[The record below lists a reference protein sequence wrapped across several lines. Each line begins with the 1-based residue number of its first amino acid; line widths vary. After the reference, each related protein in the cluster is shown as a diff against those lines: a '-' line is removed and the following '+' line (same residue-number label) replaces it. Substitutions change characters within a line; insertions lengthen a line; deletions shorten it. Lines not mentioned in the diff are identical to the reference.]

1 MGRTANPIDRCGVSI
16 GLSGCG
22 LHVGGDTSHCCN
34 CNCNYNQRSESRID
48 TSLRARARQRAREII
63 EEFSPE
69 MPKRVLP
76 EKCQWRYRLLI
87 SCSADGEA
95 IQTSL
100 SALT

>member
-1 MGRTANPIDRCGVSI
+1 MMSAFGTAHAR
-16 GLSGCG
+16 
-22 LHVGGDTSHCCN
+22 
-34 CNCNYNQRSESRID
+34 RSESRID

-63 EEFSPE
+63 EEFSLE
-69 MPKRVLP
+69 MRKRVLP